1 MNELRPR
8 VKRGHSGIARHGR
21 LRSGGPWG
29 TIGKIIA
36 SVAAVAVISAVSL
49 GAYATF
55 DLVKSSHKSVQL
67 VGEPTQQI
75 PDIGAL
81 KGGVNILITATDTRT
96 GQGGAYGPLDDSS
109 GAGNNDV
116 TMLMHLSQDH
126 TRATVVAFPRDM
138 MLPIPSCPTSGGG
151 STYAQSKG
159 QINTTYS
166 LGGLACTVL
175 TVQQLT
181 GVKSIPFA
189 GVITFDGVVA
199 MSNAIGGVPVCIGGK
214 GIHDPA
220 TSLDLTPGMH
230 MLQGQTATEFLR
242 TRHGVG
248 DGSDLGRI
256 SNQMVFLSS
265 LVRTIKSAGTLTNPA
280 KVWGLAKAAISNM
293 RLSDQL
299 NNLTTMYQIAM
310 ALKDLSMNNVSFV
323 QYPVLTDPDNS
334 NRVVPDEASAAV
346 LFDAIAK
353 DQPIAITGGTGGG
366 DQGSIVK
373 TPTPTTAP
381 APTSTGGAT
390 STPKPTTT
398 SGPAVQLPSS
408 IHGQTAAT
416 ETCSNGAG

>member
-8 VKRGHSGIARHGR
+8 RKGGPSSIARHGR
-21 LRSGGPWG
+21 LRPGSAWS
-29 TIGKIIA
+29 TVGKIIA

-55 DLVKSSHKSVQL
+55 DLVKTSHKSVHL
-67 VGEPTQQI
+67 IGEPAQQI
-75 PDIGAL
+75 PDIAAL
-81 KGGVNILITATDTRT
+81 KGGVNILITATDTRS
-96 GQGGAYGPLDDSS
+96 GQGSAYGPLDDSS

-126 TRATVVAFPRDM
+126 THATVVAFPRDLM
-138 MLPIPSCPTSGGG
+138 VPIPSCPTLGGG
-151 STYAQSKG
+151 STYAQTKA

-166 LGGLACTVL
+166 LGGLPCTVL
-175 TVQQLT
+175 TIQQLT

-189 GVITFDGVVA
+189 GVITFSGVVA

-214 GIHDPA
+214 GIHDPD
-220 TSLDLTPGMH
+220 TSLNLDPGMR
-230 MLQGQTATEFLR
+230 MLQGKTATEFLR

-265 LVRTIKSAGTLTNPA
+265 LVRTIKSAGTLTNPV
-280 KVWGLAKAAISNM
+280 KVWGLAKAATSNM

-299 NNLTTMYQIAM
+299 DNVTTLYQIAM
-310 ALKDLSMNNVSFV
+310 ALKNLSLDNVAFL
-323 QYPVLTDPDNS
+323 QYPVATDPDDP
-334 NRVVPDEASAAV
+334 NRVVPDEASATV
-346 LFDAIAK
+346 LFDAIKK

-373 TPTPTTAP
+373 TPTPTST
-381 APTSTGGAT
+381 PTPTGSKT
-390 STPKPTTT
+390 STPNATGTPG
-398 SGPAVQLPSS
+398 GPVQLPNS